1 MQGWFNTQDQS
12 VLLRN
17 LASLP
22 NFIYRFSAIPE
33 SYFVNSNKLIPNTKK
48 GKIEYRIA
56 KKTVKEKNKIERLA
70 LSDLKIFYRLTAI
83 KTMLYWQSNTQ
94 IDYQN
99 RIASPEIYPNNCS
112 QLIFDKKSKDNRAKI
127 VFLTNDLGTTGHPM
141 QKIMTNLASDLRTFT
156 KISSKWISSKC
167 KTQKLKPP
175 RRKHRRKPK

>member
-22 NFIYRFSAIPE
+22 SCIYRFSAIPA
-33 SYFVNSNKLIPNTKK
+33 SYFVNSNKLIPNIKK
-48 GKIEYRIA
+48 GKIEYRLA
-56 KKTVKEKNKIERLA
+56 KKTVKENKMERLT
-70 LSDLKIFYRLTAI
+70 LSDLKIYYRITAI

-99 RIASPEIYPNNCS
+99 RIASPEIDPHSYS

-127 VFLTNDLGTTGHPM
+127 VFLTNDVGTTGHPM
-141 QKIMTNLASDLRTFT
+141 QKIMISLASDLRTFT

-167 KTQKLKPP
+167 KIQKLQPP